1 VDVTSER
8 QASLR
13 ELARRLG
20 VPHVDLGLLHEA
32 LCHSSFAN
40 ENANCSTYGN
50 ERLEFLGDSVVGLAV
65 TEALYLEFP
74 EMREGDLSKIKSI
87 IVSKRILSERTE
99 ELGLGDYL
107 LLGKGEEQT
116 GGRRRFS
123 ILGNLFESV
132 VGAIYLSEGIETAK
146 QFVLNQVGEEL
157 HRAAVGESIIDYK
170 SDLQER
176 TQKEFGVLP
185 IYRLVHSTGPDH
197 DREFV
202 VQVLIGET
210 ILSEG
215 AGKSK
220 KKAEK
225 AAAQNALKRLDS
237 DRTRP
242 VPELTE
248 EPTFRQS
255 QEPAPVGMP
264 TVPTE
269 TPPPTCLPPIH
280 LSQPRRVR
288 PLTAVPREGRILA
301 IDLGEKRIG
310 IALSDELRTI
320 AQPLVTM
327 KSNRAS
333 ALVKDVTEL
342 IRKHEVSAVVVG
354 LPRTLDG
361 QERESAAAARKI
373 ADRLQKSLSM
383 PVILWDE
390 RLSTVGSERHLI
402 ESGVRRRDRRD
413 VIDQCAAAW
422 ILEGYL
428 EYLRQNDIP

>member
-1 VDVTSER
+1 MDVTSER
-8 QASLR
+8 QTSLR
-13 ELARRLG
+13 ELAQRLG
-20 VPHVDLGLLHEA
+20 VPNVDLGLLHEA

-40 ENANCSTYGN
+40 ENTDCSTYGN

-65 TEALYLEFP
+65 TEALYLGFP
-74 EMREGDLSKIKSI
+74 GMREGDLSKIKSI

-116 GGRRRFS
+116 GGRSRFS

-132 VGAIYLSEGIETAK
+132 VGAIYLSEGIDIAK
-146 QFVLNQVGEEL
+146 QFVLRQVGDEL
-157 HRAAVGESIIDYK
+157 DRAAVGESIIDYK

-202 VQVLIGET
+202 VQVLIGENV
-210 ILSEG
+210 LSEG
-215 AGKSK
+215 SGKSK

-225 AAAQNALKRLDS
+225 AAAQNALKRLES
-237 DRTRP
+237 DQIRP
-242 VPELTE
+242 VPEPFEVPVPVSMLT
-248 EPTFRQS
+248 PL
-255 QEPAPVGMP
+255 A
-264 TVPTE
+264 E
-269 TPPPTCLPPIH
+269 TPLPTCLAPTD
-280 LSQPRRVR
+280 LSKPRGAK
-288 PLTAVPREGRILA
+288 PLTAIPREGRILA

-310 IALSDELRTI
+310 VALSDQLRTI

-333 ALVKDVTEL
+333 TLVKDVTEL
-342 IRKHEVSAVVVG
+342 IREHEVSVVVVG

-361 QERESAAAARKI
+361 KERESAATARKL
-373 ADRLQKSLSM
+373 ADRLQRSLSM

-428 EYLRQNDIP
+428 EYLRQNEIP